1 MQAPAIGKSLAE
13 GQSFNHLANGL
24 HKFSHT
30 NRIDDDG
37 STSAGS
43 SDRENDRS
51 QQLKANSFET
61 PLHKSGHPKI
71 ETTPGGLALLCL
83 MDMLTVT
90 HEPTRASKTRAP
102 KAMRKMQR
110 MHRQERKSKP
120 SPPPGFD
127 VFAPPPGLQQTKK
140 MVVPIGFTPP
150 PGLPS
155 PSSISSPP
163 GLDLGPTEITKP
175 TELVGLYDP
184 KAFHRELVAIFREL
198 SQSTNVAA
206 AVRRVRSQSVP
217 RSHQAAETTDILT
230 RAAEECRGTHR
241 RLFFAFAAGLAKGDP
256 SAFESLEVMSG
267 VQAFFRDVFED
278 LCEEVPRLPNI
289 VEAELIPTLR
299 AVFPAEIINPS
310 LPARFRVA

>member
-30 NRIDDDG
+30 NKIDDDG

-43 SDRENDRS
+43 SDRENERS
-51 QQLKANSFET
+51 QQLKAGVFET
-61 PLHKSGHPKI
+61 ALHRSGHSKI

-83 MDMLTVT
+83 MDILTVT
-90 HEPTRASKTRAP
+90 QEPIRPSKTRAP

-110 MHRQERKSKP
+110 MQRKERKPKP

-127 VFAPPPGLQQTKK
+127 AFAPPPGLQQTKK
-140 MVVPIGFTPP
+140 MVVPMGFTPP

-155 PSSISSPP
+155 PSSISLPP
-163 GLDLGPTEITKP
+163 GLDHGPIKITKP
-175 TELVGLYDP
+175 TDYDP

-217 RSHQAAETTDILT
+217 RWHQAAETTDILT

-299 AVFPAEIINPS
+299 AVFPAEILNPS